1 MKFLHFGISSKPG
14 NGGDEEQG
22 QPFIASEVLQNL
34 SYMSI
39 QEMRHFWA
47 NLTQHNEIYHGITA
61 KNHTKILD
69 FSSTLSVKNGVLWCD
84 KSHSLLLTYLKTL
97 LEYIYKKEHVYKVL
111 NQPLWCDTGP

>member
-1 MKFLHFGISSKPG
+1 
-14 NGGDEEQG
+14 
-22 QPFIASEVLQNL
+22 
-34 SYMSI
+34 
-39 QEMRHFWA
+39 MRHFWA
-47 NLTQHNEIYHGITA
+47 NLTQHNDIYHGITA

-97 LEYIYKKEHVYKVL
+97 LEYIYKKEHVYKAL